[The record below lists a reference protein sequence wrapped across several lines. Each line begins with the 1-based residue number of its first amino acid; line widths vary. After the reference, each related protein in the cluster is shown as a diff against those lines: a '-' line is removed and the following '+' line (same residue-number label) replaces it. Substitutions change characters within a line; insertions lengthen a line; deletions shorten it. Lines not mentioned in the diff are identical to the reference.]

1 MIISKVVL
9 IILLKVQQGKG
20 KIVKNYG
27 YLWRLMKTKKG
38 INFIS
43 LKNLISKSKKF
54 IFISEKMNQ
63 FFENK

>member
-1 MIISKVVL
+1 
-9 IILLKVQQGKG
+9 LKVQQGKG